1 MKSET
6 ILVPATGS
14 DGELE
19 VIEVTVSVD
28 DDIEH
33 DQTIVVL
40 ESDKATVE
48 VPSPKAGKVERL
60 QVSVGDKVKE
70 GDPLINLLIAEEKPK
85 DNSKNE
91 EGVKP
96 DTSSVN
102 GLSEAA
108 ETAKVDG
115 DDVVSVQKI
124 VVPDLGG
131 SDQVEVIEVMGS
143 VGDLI
148 EEDQTLIVLESD
160 KATMEI
166 PCPVSGTLLSFNIKV
181 GDKVSAGD
189 VIAELELKTQNAH
202 QEILE
207 NDKDIMFEAD
217 SRNNPSPELD
227 ERASSKEITAQ
238 DNFLSNE
245 TVHAGPAVRKFAREH
260 GVDLTKVKPGGPR
273 ERILI
278 DDVSAYIKVQVKFG
292 QSGISS
298 SGYAVSDAI
307 PLPDFKQFG
316 EVSVSSM
323 SKVHIM
329 TAENMQRSWSLPHV
343 TQFDEVDITEME
355 SFRKAQKSAA
365 EQKGI
370 KLTPIVFMLK
380 ACAYVLKVLPQF
392 NVALDLEQRQIIQKH
407 FINIGFAVDTPHGLF
422 VPVIRNVDKKG
433 IWELAEECQDLAN
446 KAREKKLKPADM
458 QGGCF
463 TISSLGAIGG
473 TAFTPIV
480 NAPEVAI
487 LGVSKAQMKPVYVE
501 GNDFAARLILPISL
515 SYDHRAVNGADGA
528 RFTTLLAKVMGDI
541 REMLL

>member
-6 ILVPATGS
+6 VLVPATGS

-19 VIEVTVSVD
+19 VIEVTVSEG

-48 VPSPKAGKVERL
+48 VPSPKSGKVESL

-70 GDPLINLLIAEEKPK
+70 GDSLIDLLIAEEKLV
-85 DNSKNE
+85 DNSKSE
-91 EGVKP
+91 QSVKP
-96 DTSSVN
+96 DASVDD
-102 GLSEAA
+102 GLVEVVQ
-108 ETAKVDG
+108 TAHIDG
-115 DDVVSVQKI
+115 NDIVSVQKV

-131 SDQVEVIEVMGS
+131 SDQVEVIEVMGC
-143 VGDLI
+143 VGDFI
-148 EEDQTLIVLESD
+148 GEDQTLIVLESD

-166 PCPVSGTLLSFNIKV
+166 PCPVSGSLLSFNIKV

-189 VIAELELKTQNAH
+189 VIAELELKNQNSH
-202 QEILE
+202 QENLD
-207 NDKDIMFEAD
+207 NQKDIKVEG
-217 SRNNPSPELD
+217 PSNKPSNELKKS
-227 ERASSKEITAQ
+227 ALAKEITAQ

-245 TVHAGPAVRKFAREH
+245 SVHAGPAVRKFAREH

-278 DDVSAYIKVQVKFG
+278 DDVSAYIKVQVKLG
-292 QSGISS
+292 QSGVSS
-298 SGYAVSDAI
+298 SGYAGPSI
-307 PLPDFKQFG
+307 LPLPDFKQFG

-355 SFRKAQKSAA
+355 SFRKGQKAVA
-365 EQKGI
+365 EQKAI

-380 ACAYVLKVLPQF
+380 ACAYVLKALPQF
-392 NVALDLEQRQIIQKH
+392 NVALDLEQRKIIQKH
-407 FINIGFAVDTPHGLF
+407 FIHIGFAVDTPHGLF
-422 VPVIRNVDKKG
+422 VPVIRDVDKKG
-433 IWELAEECQDLAN
+433 VWELAEECQDLAN

-487 LGVSKAQMKPVYVE
+487 LGVSKAQMKPVHVE
-501 GNDFAARLILPISL
+501 RNDFEARLILPISL

-541 REMLL
+541 RELLL

>member
-6 ILVPATGS
+6 VLVPATGS

-19 VIEVTVSVD
+19 VIEVTVSEG

-48 VPSPKAGKVERL
+48 VPSPKSGKVESL

-70 GDPLINLLIAEEKPK
+70 GDSLVDLLIAEEKLV
-85 DNSKNE
+85 DNSKSE
-91 EGVKP
+91 QSVKP
-96 DTSSVN
+96 DASVDD
-102 GLSEAA
+102 GLVEVVQ
-108 ETAKVDG
+108 TAHIDG
-115 DDVVSVQKI
+115 NDIVSVQKV

-131 SDQVEVIEVMGS
+131 SDQVEVIEVMGC
-143 VGDLI
+143 VGDFI
-148 EEDQTLIVLESD
+148 GEDQTLIVLESD

-166 PCPVSGTLLSFNIKV
+166 PCPVSGSLLSFNIKV

-189 VIAELELKTQNAH
+189 VIAELELKNQNSH
-202 QEILE
+202 QENLD
-207 NDKDIMFEAD
+207 NQKDIKVEG
-217 SRNNPSPELD
+217 PSNKPSNELKKS
-227 ERASSKEITAQ
+227 ALAKEITAQ

-245 TVHAGPAVRKFAREH
+245 SVHAGPAVRKFAREH

-278 DDVSAYIKVQVKFG
+278 DDVSAYIKVQVKLG
-292 QSGISS
+292 QSGVSS
-298 SGYAVSDAI
+298 SGYAGPSI
-307 PLPDFKQFG
+307 LPLPDFKQFG

-355 SFRKAQKSAA
+355 SFRKGQKAVA
-365 EQKGI
+365 EQKAI

-380 ACAYVLKVLPQF
+380 ACAYVLKALPQF
-392 NVALDLEQRQIIQKH
+392 NVALDLEQRKIIQKH
-407 FINIGFAVDTPHGLF
+407 FIHIGFAVDTPHGLF
-422 VPVIRNVDKKG
+422 VPVIRDVDKKG
-433 IWELAEECQDLAN
+433 VWELAEECQDLAN

-487 LGVSKAQMKPVYVE
+487 LGVSKAQMKPVHVE
-501 GNDFAARLILPISL
+501 RNDFEARLILPISL

-541 REMLL
+541 RELLL